1 MEYAGYIPGD
11 RVDWNAI
18 GKNLLDTYKGVKEKH
33 AGYEAAGEAVFKSAD
48 EAVRDTDMMKNKSFE
63 GFVGESASQVREK
76 LVELKKAWKR
86 GEIKGEDYRT
96 VVNNI
101 ESSWGTFTQT
111 VGSLDER
118 VTAILQRQQPGADG
132 KLPEGST
139 LEAVLMQQALDLK
152 DVANKKMQIGE
163 TGDLYLYE
171 EDDPSSV
178 LSQRSMGSIDDI
190 VDNRINVSAS
200 VNKQV
205 EPLGTYITQ
214 KLKGG
219 GVTETVESLM
229 NMPEYKGLEE
239 NIIQTIANPSSPRA
253 ITGILTDNSSGDYKL
268 WYNEKMKNNI
278 LANAVDIQRRVNPNM
293 SEDQLKSFADN
304 YLKDNMIQIALSADG
319 TMQPVVSG
327 KHIEAAQEV
336 VRAQIRGQL
345 EQSFKTEK
353 GFAPSSGGGGGGTT
367 NTDQELAE
375 LWKLT
380 VNAMTASPIGS
391 TSENDDYLAQ
401 LAARSDKYFKRVKFS
416 DGTFGVEVYDMVD
429 DNGTKVRDNSS
440 KREIRTAKAL
450 SQYVSKKDV
459 SGANTDW
466 ERGKNIAESTGIL
479 PASPKKKDSSP
490 SSKGGELDD

>member
-18 GKNLLDTYKGVKEKH
+18 GKNLLDTYKGVKEKQ

-63 GFVGESASQVREK
+63 DFVGGSASQVREK
-76 LVELKKAWKR
+76 LLELNKAWKR
-86 GEIKGEDYRT
+86 GEIKGKDYRT
-96 VVNNI
+96 AVNNI
-101 ESSWGTFTQT
+101 NSSWGTFAQT

-152 DVANKKMQIGE
+152 DVAKKKMQIGE
-163 TGDLYLYE
+163 TGDLYLYDE
-171 EDDPSSV
+171 NDPSSV
-178 LSQRSMGSIDDI
+178 LSLRSMGSIDDI
-190 VDNRINVSAS
+190 VDNRIDVSAS

-229 NMPEYKGLEE
+229 NLPEYKGLEE

-253 ITGILTDNSSGDYKL
+253 ITSILADNSSGDYKL
-268 WYNEKMKNNI
+268 WYNEKMKNDI
-278 LANAVDIQRRVNPNM
+278 LANAIDVQRRVNPNM
-293 SEDQLKSFADN
+293 SEDQLKSFTDK
-304 YLKDNMIQIALSADG
+304 YLKENMIQVAPSADG
-319 TMQPVVSG
+319 TMQPVVSE

-345 EQSFKTEK
+345 EQSFKTER
-353 GFAPSSGGGGGGTT
+353 GFAPSSGGGGGG
-367 NTDQELAE
+367 EA
-375 LWKLT
+375 KT
-380 VNAMTASPIGS
+380 VNDIIYPDVLAAWDLSKTDRTSSEAKLSAMTKGEYIFKWEKGGLSVYKDADAVMFRRPTVTGIKNLKSLAPYIYGASGAKGS
-391 TSENDDYLAQ
+391 DDA
-401 LAARSDKYFKRVKFS
+401 
-416 DGTFGVEVYDMVD
+416 
-429 DNGTKVRDNSS
+429 
-440 KREIRTAKAL
+440 IRMYNEEQAIWQ
-450 SQYVSKKDV
+450 SRR
-459 SGANTDW
+459 GANT
-466 ERGKNIAESTGIL
+466 GVSFN
-479 PASPKKKDSSP
+479 
-490 SSKGGELDD
+490 